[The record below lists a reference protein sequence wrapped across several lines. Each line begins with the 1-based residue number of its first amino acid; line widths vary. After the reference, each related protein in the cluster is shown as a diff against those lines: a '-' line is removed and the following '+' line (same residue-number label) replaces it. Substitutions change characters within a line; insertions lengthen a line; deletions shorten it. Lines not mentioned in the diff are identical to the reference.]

1 MQENEGSWK
10 EWSKYV
16 LIELRR
22 LNDNG
27 ESMKEEI
34 ASLNQICDR
43 NTTSVEHHI
52 KRSDTFEDFVKEQ
65 EKRIAKLEE
74 TNKGWIFT
82 GKVLVTAGGILAAT
96 IGLVATLLGM
106 IK

>member
-1 MQENEGSWK
+1 MQENEGTWK

-27 ESMKEEI
+27 DNMKAEI
-34 ASLNQICDR
+34 SNLTHICDR

-82 GKVLVTAGGILAAT
+82 GKVLVTSGGIIVTT
-96 IGLVATLLGM
+96 IGLVATILGM
-106 IK
+106 MK